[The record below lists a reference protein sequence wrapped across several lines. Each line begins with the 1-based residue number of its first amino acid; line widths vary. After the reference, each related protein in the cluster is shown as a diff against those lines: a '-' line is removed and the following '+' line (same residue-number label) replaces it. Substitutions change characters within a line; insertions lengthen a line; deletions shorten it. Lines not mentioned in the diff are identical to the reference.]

1 MEPTVSGSGLRS
13 SPGGVIGLGQRFQ
26 SASDEVI
33 GRSGSFD
40 SFDSLRKDDLKNAF
54 GGSNGLKA
62 SDDACWTCY
71 ASRPPKASNI
81 MEKHQIF
88 ALTLRRDD
96 GDVLRKLMI
105 TLRGRRHNRASHG
118 RG

>member
-40 SFDSLRKDDLKNAF
+40 SFDSLRKDDLKNAWVRQQIE
-54 GGSNGLKA
+54 SPATN
-62 SDDACWTCY
+62 
-71 ASRPPKASNI
+71 PPANP
-81 MEKHQIF
+81 Q
-88 ALTLRRDD
+88 
-96 GDVLRKLMI
+96 
-105 TLRGRRHNRASHG
+105 
-118 RG
+118 